1 MSHSGWLSKVFKP
14 NELKVAAE
22 DIANQI
28 KYDNVNGAHIEAI
41 AVTVLSGLTFGC
53 AVSLLTGIPLIAL
66 RKTDYSH
73 SSFTVEYD
81 SSLKRC
87 GYCIVDDLIASGA
100 TIERIIET
108 LKAENANFRL
118 EKIYLYSQIS
128 IIDFFRTKNL
138 ENIPI
143 YALPF

>member
-1 MSHSGWLSKVFKP
+1 MSHSNWLSKVFKP

-28 KYDNVNGAHIEAI
+28 KYDNANGAHIEAI
-41 AVTVLSGLTFGC
+41 AVTGLSGLTFGC
-53 AVSLLTGIPLIAL
+53 AVSLLTGIPLVAL

-73 SSFTVEYD
+73 SSYTIEYD
-81 SSLKRC
+81 NSVEGR

-108 LKAENANFRL
+108 LKAEDADFRL

-128 IIDFFRTKNL
+128 SIDFFKTKKL